1 MVKLG
6 VEIPSYRRAAQ
17 NYGELTE
24 VGVSKSQWGELVKTY
39 GGKIVA
45 QQEAEAE
52 AMVQPP
58 AGDEIIV
65 PRHLPQP
72 DSEVMALSMDGAMVN
87 IRGEGWKE
95 VKTVAISAVETVVN
109 ETTGEAEVRLS
120 RHSYRS
126 GLWEAKD
133 FAKQQWAEGCRRGLE
148 RSKKLVSVNDGAI
161 WIWLIVQMCWAPC
174 VEILDWWHLV
184 EKLWEVAAVWFSQDQ
199 ATTTRWVESQKDNLW
214 QRGGRPVIHAIRQ
227 LCPRGQ
233 PLPEKVRHVVSYL
246 FTHRRRIHYQ
256 QFRQDGYPIGSGTVE
271 SGGKVV
277 MQERMKQAG
286 MRWSRN
292 NAQAM
297 LALRSILLS
306 DRWDEVWSTLTPSP
320 KLA

>member
-199 ATTTRWVESQKDNLW
+199 AATTCWVESQKDNLW

>member
-1 MVKLG
+1 VKPGFFPLDEQLQLGRHCWTPGTVKQVVKLG

-17 NYGELTE
+17 NYVELTE
-24 VGVSKSQWGELVKTY
+24 VGVSKSQLGELIKTY
-39 GGKIVA
+39 GGKIVG

-52 AMVQPP
+52 AMVKPP

-65 PRHLPQP
+65 PRQMPQP

-109 ETTGEAEVRLS
+109 ETTGEPEVCLS
-120 RHSYRS
+120 QHSYRS

-199 ATTTRWVESQKDNLW
+199 ATTRRWVESQKEQLW
-214 QRGGRPVIHAIRQ
+214 HRGGRPVIHAIRQ

-233 PLPEKVRHVVSYL
+233 PLPEKVRH
-246 FTHRRRIHYQ
+246 
-256 QFRQDGYPIGSGTVE
+256 D
-271 SGGKVV
+271 
-277 MQERMKQAG
+277 
-286 MRWSRN
+286 
-292 NAQAM
+292 AQAM

-306 DRWDEVWSTLTPSP
+306 DRWDEVWTTLAPSP

>member
-17 NYGELTE
+17 NYVELTE
-24 VGVSKSQWGELVKTY
+24 VGVSKSQMGELVKLY
-39 GGKIVA
+39 GGKIVV

-52 AMVQPP
+52 AMVKPP
-58 AGDEIIV
+58 AGDEIIG
-65 PRHLPQP
+65 PRHMPLP
-72 DSEVMALSMDGAMVN
+72 DSEVMAVSMDGAMVN

-95 VKTVAISAVETVVN
+95 VKTVAISGVETVVN
-109 ETTGEAEVRLS
+109 ETSGESEVRLS

-148 RSKKLVSVNDGAI
+148 RAKKLVSVNDGAI
-161 WIWLIVQMCWAPC
+161 WIWLIVQMCWTPC

-199 ATTTRWVESQKDNLW
+199 AATTRWVENQKDHLW

-233 PLPEKVRHVVSYL
+233 PLPEKVRHVVSYI
-246 FTHRRRIHYQ
+246 FTHRARIHYHH
-256 QFRQDGYPIGSGTVE
+256 FRQDGYPIGSGTVE
-271 SGGKVV
+271 AGGKVV

-306 DRWDEVWSTLTPSP
+306 DRWDEVWSTLAPSP